1 MNLGGGALANKGEA
15 CLAPTCGGCMDKE
28 AIARHLGVD
37 SVQIISARPE
47 DDGYRVLVDYGI
59 GGIKVFHV
67 PPAEA
72 SSPEPAKASSPNPE
86 PAEASSPSQ
95 EPAKALSPEPAEAS
109 SPVVVVS
116 DKSVARKP
124 VARKP
129 VARAKT

>member
-37 SVQIISARPE
+37 SGQIISARPE
-47 DDGYRVLVDYGI
+47 DEGYRVLVDYGI

-67 PPAEA
+67 PLAEA
-72 SSPEPAKASSPNPE
+72 SSPEP
-86 PAEASSPSQ
+86 
-95 EPAKALSPEPAEAS
+95 
-109 SPVVVVS
+109 VVVVS
-116 DKSVARKP
+116 DKP

-129 VARAKT
+129 VARAKTKR

>member
-1 MNLGGGALANKGEA
+1 
-15 CLAPTCGGCMDKE
+15 MDKE

-37 SVQIISARPE
+37 SGQIISARPE

-86 PAEASSPSQ
+86 PAEASSP
-95 EPAKALSPEPAEAS
+95 
-109 SPVVVVS
+109 VVVVS

-129 VARAKT
+129 VARAKTKR